1 MGYPPKVVVVDNC
14 LEEVDM
20 GIHSDVYEF
29 AARAGAF
36 EGYVYQR
43 GEFDPG
49 SLLKWIDHLAKGY
62 QSLPPEVRKEFQILC
77 DGTIGRA
84 IQSLLPAIDEDH
96 EVIKKLKRLTVGRI
110 PSSPD
115 DFSRLR

>member
-1 MGYPPKVVVVDNC
+1 
-14 LEEVDM
+14 M
-20 GIHSDVYEF
+20 GIYNEVYEF

-43 GEFDPG
+43 SGLDPA
-49 SLLKWIDHLAKGY
+49 LLTPWVDHLVRGY
-62 QSLPPEVRKEFQILC
+62 DSLPPEVRADFQPLC

-84 IQSLLPAIDEDH
+84 IQSMRGFMSEDH
-96 EVIKKLKRLTVGRI
+96 ELIRKLKGLIAGEL

-115 DFSRLR
+115 DFYRSRGKEE

>member
-1 MGYPPKVVVVDNC
+1 
-14 LEEVDM
+14 M

-43 GEFDPG
+43 DELDPG
-49 SLLKWIDHLAKGY
+49 SLLRWVDHLVNGY
-62 QSLPPEVRKEFQILC
+62 QSLPPEVRKEFQGLC

-84 IQSLLPAIDEDH
+84 IQSLLTAIDEGH
-96 EVIKKLKRLTVGRI
+96 EVIKKLKSLTVGNI
-110 PSSPD
+110 PSSAD

>member
-1 MGYPPKVVVVDNC
+1 
-14 LEEVDM
+14 LEEVNM

-29 AARAGAF
+29 AARAGAS

-43 GEFDPG
+43 GKLDPC
-49 SLLKWIDHLAKGY
+49 SLLKWVDHLIKGY
-62 QSLPPEVRKEFQILC
+62 QSLPPEVRKEFQSLC

-84 IQSLLPAIDEDH
+84 IQSLLPAVDEGH
-96 EVIKKLKRLTVGRI
+96 EVIQKLKRLTVGKI

-115 DFSRLR
+115 DFSRFR